1 DKFVVAVPDHDLAY
15 AVRVIALELCDQL
28 SGSHGLFRIGS
39 RTGALGLWMV
49 MPERPGWLGSAK
61 ADRLPSASCYSRRGS
76 PALAPARSCAPAR
89 RSTAPRPPGTVLRN
103 GSGFARW
110 VQPSRWS

>member
-49 MPERPGWLGSAK
+49 MPERPVWLGSAK

-76 PALAPARSCAPAR
+76 PALAVEPEHVVHPVLLGGWWLSKPQSKEDPDEAAR
-89 RSTAPRPPGTVLRN
+89 
-103 GSGFARW
+103 
-110 VQPSRWS
+110 